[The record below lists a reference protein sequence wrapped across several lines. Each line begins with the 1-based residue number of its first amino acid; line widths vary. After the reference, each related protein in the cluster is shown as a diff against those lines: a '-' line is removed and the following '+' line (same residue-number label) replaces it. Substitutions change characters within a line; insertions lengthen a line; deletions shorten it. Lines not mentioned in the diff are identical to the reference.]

1 MKLKNNGILLLCL
14 SNLFFGLLPITVKW
28 ANQLDYS
35 AVQVTFARFAFAT
48 AGILTLALLG
58 WQKLKVVNTRLL
70 FWRGFFGGS
79 TVLCYF
85 LALHWTTVGQATL
98 LNYTYSIWANV
109 FAILFLQQKAPKGI
123 GFLLL
128 LAGVGVWFV
137 LGARFDQLNV
147 GDAAGFFS
155 GLLGGAGV
163 LSAKEARRT
172 DNALSV
178 FGSFTF
184 FGLVITALLLVSGK
198 AAGVDALTHWT
209 AVDGRGVAILCLMG
223 ALGMAAQLFYTQGL
237 GHASLAMGTLLAQ
250 LVPVLAAF
258 FGWVMLGESLT
269 PHFILGTACV
279 LTACI
284 LLGLQEKRALAPVE

>member
-1 MKLKNNGILLLCL
+1 MKLKNNGLLLLCL
-14 SNLFFGLLPITVKW
+14 SNLFFGLLPVTVKW
-28 ANQLDYS
+28 ANQSGYS

-48 AGILTLALLG
+48 AGILILAALG
-58 WQKLKVVNTRLL
+58 WQKLKFVNTRLL
-70 FWRGFFGGS
+70 FWRGFFGGG

-85 LALHWTTVGQATL
+85 LALHWTTVGAATL

-109 FAILFLQQKAPKGI
+109 FAILFLKQKAPKGL

-128 LAGVGVWFV
+128 LAGAGVWLV
-137 LGARFDQLNV
+137 LGARFDQMKA
-147 GDAAGFFS
+147 GDVAGFFS
-155 GLLGGAGV
+155 GLMGGAGV

-184 FGLVITALLLVSGK
+184 FGLGLTALLLVSGK
-198 AAGVDALTHWT
+198 AAGVETLTHWT
-209 AVDGRGVAILCLMG
+209 EVDGRGLGLLCLMG

-258 FGWVMLGESLT
+258 FGWAVLGEGLT
-269 PHFILGTACV
+269 PHFILGTAFV

-284 LLGLQEKRALAPVE
+284 LLGLQEKRAIVPIE

>member
-1 MKLKNNGILLLCL
+1 MKLKNNGLLLLCL
-14 SNLFFGLLPITVKW
+14 SNLFFGLLPVTVKW
-28 ANQLDYS
+28 ANETGYS
-35 AVQVTFARFAFAT
+35 AVQVAFFRFAFAT
-48 AGILTLALLG
+48 AGILVLAKMG

-70 FWRGFFGGS
+70 FLRGFFGGS
-79 TVLCYF
+79 TVLFYF
-85 LALHWTTVGQATL
+85 LALHWTTVGSATL
-98 LNYTYSIWANV
+98 LNYTYSIWANI
-109 FAILFLQQKAPKGI
+109 FSILFLRQKAPKGL

-128 LAGVGVWFV
+128 LAGVGVWLV
-137 LGARFDQLNV
+137 LGARFDKLNA
-147 GDAAGFFS
+147 GDAAGFLS

-184 FGLVITALLLVSGK
+184 FGLGITALLL
-198 AAGVDALTHWT
+198 AGGGALGAGSLTHWT
-209 AVDGRGVAILCLMG
+209 AVDGRGAGLLCLMG
-223 ALGMAAQLFYTQGL
+223 ALGMAAQLLYTQGL

-258 FGWVMLGESLT
+258 FGWALLGETLT

-284 LLGLQEKRALAPVE
+284 LLGFREKQALTPPE